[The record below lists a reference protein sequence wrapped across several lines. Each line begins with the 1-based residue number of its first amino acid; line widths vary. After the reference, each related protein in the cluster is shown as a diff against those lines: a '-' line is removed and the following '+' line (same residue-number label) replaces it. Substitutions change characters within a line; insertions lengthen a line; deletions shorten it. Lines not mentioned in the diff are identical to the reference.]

1 MMSRVSQLPTTDCN
15 RKETNSLPYG
25 YCRPEIYKNFRSKY
39 QDAHYVHDVPDEP
52 QGIAGFTLPSVR
64 PKAARM
70 MATAAADPASLAM
83 PSRKLATHM
92 IPRSFF
98 TARMRR

>member
-1 MMSRVSQLPTTDCN
+1 
-15 RKETNSLPYG
+15 
-25 YCRPEIYKNFRSKY
+25 
-39 QDAHYVHDVPDEP
+39 
-52 QGIAGFTLPSVR
+52 VR